1 MNTVEITYT
10 AIEER
15 PFKQVAAMAQ
25 VCLDLHESLGVRWGD
40 DPYARIRELLSLLP
54 RSDVLPP
61 NAPALPPQRSGG
73 RQEQIVGLSGGDKC

>member
-1 MNTVEITYT
+1 MSTVEITHT

-25 VCLDLHESLGVRWGD
+25 VCLDMQDALGVKWGD

-54 RSDVLPP
+54 RPDVLPP
-61 NAPALPPQRSGG
+61 LPPNVTEHRQGARQGG
-73 RQEQIVGLSGGDKC
+73 LNE